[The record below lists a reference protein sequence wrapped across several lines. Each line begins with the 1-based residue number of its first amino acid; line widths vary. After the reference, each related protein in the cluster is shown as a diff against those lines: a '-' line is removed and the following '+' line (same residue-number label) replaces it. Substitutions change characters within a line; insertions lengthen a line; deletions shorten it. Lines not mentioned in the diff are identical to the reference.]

1 MYTVGQV
8 TNTSAA
14 GLFDV
19 IAPSN
24 ICVISLNSCYSM
36 VGRVGGRQKISIG
49 RGCDQIGVVVH
60 EIGEWLRKKL
70 IKFETFAAQF

>member
-1 MYTVGQV
+1 
-8 TNTSAA
+8 
-14 GLFDV
+14 
-19 IAPSN
+19 
-24 ICVISLNSCYSM
+24 M
-36 VGRVGGRQKISIG
+36 VGRIGGRQKISIG